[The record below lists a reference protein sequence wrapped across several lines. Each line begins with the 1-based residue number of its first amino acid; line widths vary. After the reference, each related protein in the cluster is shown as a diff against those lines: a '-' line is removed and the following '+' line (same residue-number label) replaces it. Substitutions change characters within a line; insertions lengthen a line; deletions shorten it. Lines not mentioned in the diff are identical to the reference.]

1 MSVIARVRLYIYI
14 IPNKWEAI
22 ARVLLQLLC
31 LDAESSFGR
40 CLAQCQGKQREGCC
54 HFCGLFICGLVR
66 SAAHGLCLCINWCTF
81 CYWSPSW
88 SCKLSVS
95 KNISSSHVY
104 FCRLMKCFGML
115 ILQSWLYGWKTW
127 RWKIP
132 TQTLMVRALRGA
144 LALNT
149 CLQMFLAAGTYLQSR
164 RHCGGL
170 QVALR
175 PLCWCHGLTTD
186 SSQVTP
192 QSHLPTSPPAISW
205 RKWGG

>member
-54 HFCGLFICGLVR
+54 HFCGLFICGLVK

-95 KNISSSHVY
+95 K
-104 FCRLMKCFGML
+104 K
-115 ILQSWLYGWKTW
+115 QQ
-127 RWKIP
+127 P
-132 TQTLMVRALRGA
+132 
-144 LALNT
+144 
-149 CLQMFLAAGTYLQSR
+149 CLF
-164 RHCGGL
+164 L
-170 QVALR
+170 QVNEMLWNA
-175 PLCWCHGLTTD
+175 D
-186 SSQVTP
+186 STILAIWLEDLKVENSNPNTYGESTP
-192 QSHLPTSPPAISW
+192 
-205 RKWGG
+205 WGSGS